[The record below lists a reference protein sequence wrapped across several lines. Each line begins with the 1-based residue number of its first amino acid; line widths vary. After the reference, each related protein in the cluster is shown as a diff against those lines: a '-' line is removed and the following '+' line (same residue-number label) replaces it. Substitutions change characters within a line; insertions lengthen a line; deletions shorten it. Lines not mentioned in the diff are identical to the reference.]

1 MWKTDENG
9 NLVVVD
15 GNPVVITADGKE
27 EAFSLES
34 NKQYI
39 ESLKA
44 EAIGHRQKGNGYK
57 EQLQAFDGID
67 PVKAREAMEKVKSFS
82 EKDLIDAGK
91 VEEIKAEM
99 KRVHDVQLAE
109 ANSKV
114 DQYKHQMQS
123 YIIGQSFGDSKFVTE
138 KLNIPAD
145 MARTFF
151 GNNFT
156 VDANNKVIA
165 LHDPKNPES
174 IIYSDSN
181 PGEPASFDEALAKF
195 INAYQH
201 KDTILKGS
209 GNQGSGTSSG
219 EYSAGKKWNDYTES
233 ERVQLAKTNPSAF
246 QNLLKTQGD

>member
-99 KRVHDVQLAE
+99 RRVHDVQLSEATSRAE
-109 ANSKV
+109 
-114 DQYKHQMQS
+114 QYKQQMQS
-123 YIIGQSFGDSKFVTE
+123 YIIGQSFGESKFIAD
-138 KLNIPAD
+138 KLNIPSD
-145 MARTFF
+145 MAREFF
-151 GNNFT
+151 GKHFT
-156 VDANNKVIA
+156 VDANNRVIA
-165 LHDPKNPES
+165 LHDTNNLES

-195 INAYQH
+195 VNAYQH

-209 GNQGSGTSSG
+209 GNKGGGTSNSG
-219 EYSAGKKWNDYTES
+219 NAPSGIKRS
-233 ERVQLAKTNPSAF
+233 EMSPSEKATYIQKHGQENF
-246 QNLLKTQGD
+246 LKLPK

>member
-1 MWKTDENG
+1 MWKTDDNG

-39 ESLKA
+39 DSLKA

-99 KRVHDVQLAE
+99 KRVHDVQLNEVTSKAE
-109 ANSKV
+109 
-114 DQYKHQMQS
+114 QYKQQMQS
-123 YIIGQSFGDSKFVTE
+123 YIIGQSFGESKFIAD
-138 KLNIPAD
+138 KLNIPTD
-145 MARTFF
+145 MAREFF
-151 GNNFT
+151 GKHFA
-156 VDANNKVIA
+156 VDANNRVIA
-165 LHDPKNPES
+165 LHDTNNPES

-195 INAYQH
+195 VNSYQH

-209 GNQGSGTSSG
+209 GNQGGGTSNSG
-219 EYSAGKKWNDYTES
+219 NAPSGIKRSEMSPSEKATYIQKHGQES
-233 ERVQLAKTNPSAF
+233 F
-246 QNLLKTQGD
+246 LKLPK